1 LPGYFI
7 LIPELT
13 PNQLLTKQN
22 IGKMKKLLLVLAI
35 GAFVACNNSTES
47 TEQKADTTTTAAP
60 ADTTAKPADTTA
72 APADT
77 TAKPVDTLKK

>member
-7 LIPELT
+7 LISELT

-47 TEQKADTTTTAAP
+47 TEQKGDTATTAAP